1 MAYSPSIATIDPRH
15 IVNLKHGKYD
25 STTYADLDTLF
36 TALEESGSEVLVVHF
51 HGGNVPKKN
60 GLAEADRLQPEY
72 ERAGAFPVFFIWE
85 SGPLEIDPGP
95 MPVALARYASVI
107 SEDPVFMLTRDA
119 ILRTLGAVREEHLD
133 GRPITPLTEAELRER
148 LGRLIEGQEPL
159 FPEFEDLFAR
169 DEITAER
176 IEILRPGLTDALREL
191 LSRDARWLA
200 QMQRLVEERY
210 SPDEIELQRRN
221 LNIDANPRLPERP
234 PRVSRSTRLTPVRGE
249 LPGADFDAFDRAVNH
264 ASRIDAGAASHWLIV
279 LDADVAWEVIK
290 RFSRHRDHGLY
301 CTVLEEVFRKLFIN
315 GLAWVYAKIMEGAHR
330 AFEPDPTVYGGT
342 GFLTKLDAYR
352 QTHPDLRV
360 VLIGHS
366 GGGVYI
372 HELLR
377 AAVHMHLDKPFDV
390 VFLAGAATYENMQDA
405 IGDAC
410 DIVPHFRA
418 FGLFDE
424 RESGHNVCGK
434 PHSLCDFYPRSL
446 LYFVGGVCEPH
457 ADELIVGMQRHQLNG
472 PKYTNNEE
480 RQRATVHAFF
490 KDRDAAV
497 WAPTTGGADGRRS
510 GATTHENLPEDP
522 DTLDSLRYILKQ
534 GF

>member
-1 MAYSPSIATIDPRH
+1 MAYSPWIATVDPRH
-15 IVNLKHGKYD
+15 IINLKHGKYD

-36 TALEESGSEVLVVHF
+36 TALEGSGSKVLVVHF

-60 GLAEADRLQPEY
+60 GLAEANRLQPEY
-72 ERAGAFPVFFIWE
+72 ERAGAFPVFFVWE

-119 ILRTLGAVREEHLD
+119 ILRTLGAVRVEHLD
-133 GRPITPLTEAELRER
+133 GRSITPLTEAELRER
-148 LGRLIEGQEPL
+148 LARLVEGEEPP
-159 FPEFEDLFAR
+159 FPEFDNLFAR

-176 IEILRPGLTDALREL
+176 IETLRPGLTNALVEL
-191 LSRDARWLA
+191 LSSDPRWLA
-200 QMQRLVEERY
+200 QTRRLVEERY
-210 SPDEIELQRRN
+210 SPDEIELQRRD
-221 LNIDANPRLPERP
+221 LNIGANSRLPERP

-249 LPGADFDAFDRAVNH
+249 LPGADFDAFHRAVDEGDTI
-264 ASRIDAGAASHWLIV
+264 AAGAASHALIV
-279 LDADVAWEVIK
+279 LDADVAWEVIQ

-330 AFEPDPTVYGGT
+330 AFEPDPAVYGGT

-352 QTHPDLRV
+352 KAHPDLRV

-377 AAVHMHLDKPFDV
+377 AAAHRHLDEPFDV
-390 VFLAGAATYENMQDA
+390 VFLAGAATYENMKDA
-405 IGDAC
+405 VDDAC
-410 DIVPHFRA
+410 HIVPHFRA
-418 FGLFDE
+418 FGLFDD
-424 RESGHNVCGK
+424 RESAHNICGK
-434 PHSLCDFYPRSL
+434 PHSLCAFYPRSL

-457 ADELIVGMQRHQLNG
+457 ADEQLVGMQRFHLNG
-472 PKYTNNEE
+472 PRYTNSEMT
-480 RQRATVHAFF
+480 QRATVLDFVE
-490 KDRDAAV
+490 DRTAAV
-497 WAPTTGGADGRRS
+497 WAPTTGGTDGRRS
-510 GATTHENLPEDP
+510 GATTHENMPEDP
-522 DTLDSLRYILKQ
+522 DTLDSLRFILQ
-534 GF
+534 HGF